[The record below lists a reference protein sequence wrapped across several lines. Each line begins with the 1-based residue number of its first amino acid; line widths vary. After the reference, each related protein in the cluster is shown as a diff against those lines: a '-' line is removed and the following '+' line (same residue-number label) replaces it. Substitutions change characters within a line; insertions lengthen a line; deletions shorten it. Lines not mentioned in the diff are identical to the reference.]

1 MASIASTLDR
11 TITIFDERELVDH
24 IAEEL
29 DRKKAIRVEGDSVM
43 FNPKYMKLGRYYFVE
58 LENEPY
64 LYRKVSEHEVEVY
77 GLAEQT

>member
-1 MASIASTLDR
+1 MASMALPLGQAV
-11 TITIFDERELVDH
+11 TIFDERELMEH

-29 DRKKAIRVEGDSVM
+29 ARKKAIRVQGDSVM
-43 FNPKYMKLGRYYFVE
+43 FNPKYMRLGHFYFVE